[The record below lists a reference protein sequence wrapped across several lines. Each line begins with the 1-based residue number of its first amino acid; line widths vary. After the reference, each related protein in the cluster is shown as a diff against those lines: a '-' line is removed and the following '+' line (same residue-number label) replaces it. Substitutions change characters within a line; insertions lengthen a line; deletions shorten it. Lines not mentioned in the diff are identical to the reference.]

1 MISPAELQ
9 DLMGKWWLNYDEG
22 NFDVLGELLTDDVRF
37 TCRTD
42 SEEVAW
48 AEFVRADLSGRDD
61 VMEWQVDHR
70 LNSPYPLRHNGANVH
85 FTGDREGDAPF
96 AMYVDVTHVVDQ
108 MPASI
113 PGGVVRGKVRQL
125 SEGLRI
131 CEFGMVLDT
140 MTSQTFSEVRA
151 S

>member
-22 NFDVLGELLTDDVRF
+22 NFDVLEQLLTEDVRF

-42 SEEVAW
+42 SDEVAW

-61 VMEWQVDHR
+61 VMAWQVDHR

-140 MTSQTFSEVRA
+140 MTSQTFSEVRP

>member
-1 MISPAELQ
+1 VISPAELQ